1 MKTVKR
7 LAAQR
12 PSFISVT
19 YGAGGGANQN
29 TAKVA
34 SFVQQEC
41 GVTALAHL
49 TCLTSTRE
57 KIKEEV
63 ASLKENGIKNILA
76 LRGDM
81 PQGME
86 SPRNYAHA
94 IDLIRDLKEIGGF
107 SIGGACYPECH
118 PDCSH
123 LSVDIGY
130 LKEKVDAGLD
140 FMTTQMFFDNNI
152 FYRYL
157 YKLREKGIS
166 IPVIAGVM
174 PVTNGQQIARICQI
188 SGTYLPSRF
197 KTIVDKFGDN
207 PAQMMDAGIAYAT
220 EQIIDLYANGIKAV
234 HVYTMNKPE
243 IAERI
248 RANLANIIEEKDV

>member
-1 MKTVKR
+1 MEY
-7 LAAQR
+7 
-12 PSFISVT
+12 S
-19 YGAGGGANQN
+19 
-29 TAKVA
+29 
-34 SFVQQEC
+34 
-41 GVTALAHL
+41 
-49 TCLTSTRE
+49 
-57 KIKEEV
+57 
-63 ASLKENGIKNILA
+63 
-76 LRGDM
+76 GD
-81 PQGME
+81 
-86 SPRNYAHA
+86 YAHA

-118 PDCSH
+118 PECMH
-123 LSVDIGY
+123 LSEDIGY
-130 LKEKVDAGLD
+130 LKDKVDAGLD

-166 IPVIAGVM
+166 IPVVAGIM
-174 PVTNGQQIARICQI
+174 PVTNGQQISRICQI

-207 PAQMMDAGIAYAT
+207 PLQMMDAGVAYAT

-248 RANLANIIEEKDV
+248 RANLANIIEVKESK